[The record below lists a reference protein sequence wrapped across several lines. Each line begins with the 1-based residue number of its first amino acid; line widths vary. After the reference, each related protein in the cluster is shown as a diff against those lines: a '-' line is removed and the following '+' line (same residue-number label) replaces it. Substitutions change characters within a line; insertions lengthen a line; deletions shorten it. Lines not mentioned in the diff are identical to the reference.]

1 MMRILFWTAYFG
13 LVLFFAYDVYR
24 NLEENTPMSEKM
36 LQYLFSV
43 LWPVSFLAGVVLFF
57 LDFMK
62 NRN

>member
-1 MMRILFWTAYFG
+1 MMRILFWISYFG
-13 LVLFFAYDVYR
+13 LVLFFTHDAYR
-24 NLEENTPMSEKM
+24 NLEENTPMSEKVM
-36 LQYLFSV
+36 HYLFAI